1 MGGETDRGKRG
12 GIPENPEQKHL
23 VPRSSSMFAALD
35 FWVTTFW
42 LFLFLFFPALSPPH
56 QRIRWQWAGS
66 EGPWFH
72 HWVEGQ
78 RILLV
83 RSYWPRSLPHH
94 LSHRLPALLPG
105 THPPLLCGARRSL
118 HPQSYRVQL
127 YVSQHSGKGT
137 SLEASVNPIT
147 LHYLGLFR
155 PLLELS
161 DCFHFRKELTQ
172 RKAF

>member
-1 MGGETDRGKRG
+1 
-12 GIPENPEQKHL
+12 
-23 VPRSSSMFAALD
+23 MFAALD

-56 QRIRWQWAGS
+56 QRIRRQWAGS

-83 RSYWPRSLPHH
+83 RSYRPRSLPHH
-94 LSHRLPALLPG
+94 LSHRLPALLSG

-161 DCFHFRKELTQ
+161 DCPHFRKELTQ
-172 RKAF
+172 RKAFWRHAVL